1 MSLSNEC
8 CGGRGSVLFYMGPVG
23 WVNSTTA
30 AALFSAAA
38 MEAVSGHQLRAR
50 LNARPL
56 LDPAIPF
63 SLAVLGL

>member
-1 MSLSNEC
+1 
-8 CGGRGSVLFYMGPVG
+8 MGPVG
-23 WVNSTTA
+23 WVNFTIA

-56 LDPAIPF
+56 LGPTVP
-63 SLAVLGL
+63 LAQPSFACEANEAGGL